1 MDCVGAV
8 RAMVWSVPNKTGYLI
23 EFPQQSVT
31 MEMVQNFEA
40 FLPNRWI
47 CIISLV
53 ALQEPHEKAIQL
65 IWDKL
70 LARANYEVLTIA
82 TGKTVTP
89 SYRRRE

>member
-1 MDCVGAV
+1 
-8 RAMVWSVPNKTGYLI
+8 MVLSVPNETGYLI

-47 CIISLV
+47 CIVSLG

-65 IWDKL
+65 IWDEL
-70 LARANYEVLTIA
+70 LASATLYEVLTIA

-89 SYRRRE
+89 SYRQRE

>member
-1 MDCVGAV
+1 
-8 RAMVWSVPNKTGYLI
+8 MVWSVPNKTGYLI

-47 CIISLV
+47 CIVSLG

-65 IWDKL
+65 IWDEL
-70 LARANYEVLTIA
+70 LASAKLYEVLTIA